1 MSGSRCRSENDLVIP
16 PGGPCAFEQRIPG
29 APTRSEAETRSATAL
44 AALPFGSTSRTSD
57 RYLPAAPADSR

>member
-44 AALPFGSTSRTSD
+44 AALPFGSMSWMPD
-57 RYLPAAPADSR
+57 RYFAAALADSR